1 MTLFDTFFPFLHHKD
16 IMGKIILIML
26 CSILTVNAQYSNNTN
41 QVCKQ
46 HNQQIIK
53 NLKPDNPL
61 YSALERNETGN
72 GIFYSWMNKMQLS
85 KVKQATAVVDFELR
99 GQEVKLSVR
108 EIIFYNRYD
117 YFGSKARIKNVGND
131 KQTLYDDL
139 KIPFFNEALRT
150 IEGFKIK
157 NNNCGKLYLNLL
169 DDACLP
175 ITYNTETVELGC
187 SKLVLD

>member
-1 MTLFDTFFPFLHHKD
+1 MA
-16 IMGKIILIML
+16 
-26 CSILTVNAQYSNNTN
+26 TVNSQYSNNTN

-46 HNQQIIK
+46 HNQQIMK
-53 NLKPDNPL
+53 TLKPNSTL
-61 YSALERNETGN
+61 YTALERNETGN
-72 GIFYSWMNKMQLS
+72 GIFYSWMNKMQSS
-85 KVKQATAVVDFELR
+85 KVKQATAVVEFELR

-108 EIIFYNRYD
+108 EITLYNRYD
-117 YFGSKARIKNVGND
+117 YFGSEAQIKNVGND

-150 IEGFKIK
+150 LEGFKIK
-157 NNNCGKLYLNLL
+157 NNCGKLYLNLL

-187 SKLVLD
+187 SKVVLE